1 MNKSLITDNSG
12 YVQATIALISMFLVA
27 YMIFL
32 AVMPTAE
39 IMMSQFIVLVDGNQF
54 YTESLSDRLDTS
66 LDLGWKMPFAFIAI
80 GFIFVIVRT
89 IIRQKYTRY
98 SNDEY

>member
-1 MNKSLITDNSG
+1 MTKSIFKDESG

-32 AVMPTAE
+32 AVLPTAE
-39 IMMSQFIVLVDGNQF
+39 IMMNQFITLLDGNQF
-54 YTESLSDRLDTS
+54 YSDSLADRLDTS

-80 GFIFVIVRT
+80 GFVFVIVRT
-89 IIRQKYTRY
+89 IVRQKYTRY
-98 SNDEY
+98 ENDEY